1 MFTHLL
7 LCVESHQVDLARRQ
21 TLLDE
26 EVAHLGLLNYEDGFL
41 NPGDLFSGEHRLG
54 IIIKSWLFFV
64 RKFVLDASVV
74 ESQGLK
80 LAFEVA
86 PHVYNNYFGLLGIYV
101 MNHSRDSVS
110 FQQTLN
116 YDAVFW
122 KVEQLI

>member
-1 MFTHLL
+1 MIAHLL

-26 EVAHLGLLNYEDGFL
+26 EVAHLGLFNYEDGFL

-54 IIIKSWLFFV
+54 IIIKFWLFV
-64 RKFVLDASVV
+64 VCKFVFDASVV

-80 LAFEVA
+80 LVFEVA
-86 PHVYNNYFGLLGIYV
+86 SHVYNKNFGLLGIHV
-101 MNHSRDSVS
+101 MNHSRYSVS

>member
-1 MFTHLL
+1 MFAQHL

-26 EVAHLGLLNYEDGFL
+26 EVAHLGLFNYEDGFL

-54 IIIKSWLFFV
+54 IIIKSRLFFV
-64 RKFVLDASVV
+64 HSFVLDASVA

-86 PHVYNNYFGLLGIYV
+86 PHVYNKNFCLLGIHV

-110 FQQTLN
+110 FQQTLDDN
-116 YDAVFW
+116 SVSW
-122 KVEQLI
+122 IIE